1 MGRVI
6 RRSLSIN
13 TRDDKVN
20 ITPEGR
26 TTGPVHY
33 PRKTKHRFRRARF
46 VESPRL
52 IWNYYFVSMEPQP
65 GEEKIEITSYR
76 ENSVGKNFSA
86 TKIEYIFEFFI
97 NGKQNILKLV
107 KSTMSGKLRIF
118 LNENLIHFDQK

>member
-1 MGRVI
+1 
-6 RRSLSIN
+6 
-13 TRDDKVN
+13 
-20 ITPEGR
+20 
-26 TTGPVHY
+26 
-33 PRKTKHRFRRARF
+33 